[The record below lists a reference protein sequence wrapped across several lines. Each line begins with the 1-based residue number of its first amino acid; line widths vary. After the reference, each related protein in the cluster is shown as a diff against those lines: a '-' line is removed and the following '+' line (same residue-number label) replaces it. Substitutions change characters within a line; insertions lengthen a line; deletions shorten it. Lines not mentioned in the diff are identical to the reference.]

1 VEHEGANRG
10 DAAPPTGVDPPD
22 LSALPT
28 FDARPDR
35 PAVRLTFRQALRL
48 ILGASKLAW
57 RSAPRELAV
66 SFILQAVT
74 GIALVLQLLLARS
87 VLAVVVDS
95 RHHTLGDVT
104 PELVALAGITALAAA
119 AAAIL
124 NERQRILAALVER
137 HVFDRILDVVAEV
150 PLTSFEDPAFHDRLR
165 RATINASER
174 SWQVSL
180 AIVSLFSSVA
190 TLLPL
195 AGVLVRIEPWIAP
208 AVLIAYVPLHVV
220 TTRNGR
226 ASYEFSF
233 QMTTG
238 DRERNYLGGVL
249 LTPQAAKE
257 VRLFAASRWIRER
270 YDQLYDA
277 RIGELRVVS
286 RRRLRRSL
294 LANAWATAISVGGI
308 TVLVAWTLSGRLSTA
323 AAGIAAVAVLQIGS
337 QMRTVGASAGA
348 LHECALFLDDVVTFL
363 DDPVERVD
371 DDTAAPFPDR
381 FDRLAVSGLS
391 FTYPGTDRP
400 VLRDVDLDIRGDEVV
415 ALVGPNG
422 SGKTTLAKLLCGLYQ
437 PTAGRITWDGI
448 DLAECDP
455 VAVRRR
461 VAAAF
466 QDFIRYELSG
476 RHNIG
481 LGRAEHMDD
490 LDAIRRAA
498 VAAGADELLSGLP
511 QGYDTRLSRAFDDGV
526 DLSIGQW
533 QRVAL
538 ARAFFRDAAFL
549 VLDEPTASLDPHA
562 ERELF
567 DTMREVQRGRAVL
580 LISHRFSTVRSAD
593 RIYVL
598 DAGRVIEQGT
608 HAELMAR
615 RGRYAELF
623 TLQAAAYVGEEDVV
637 ADVDAPVAPAERRVT
652 GPQGWVR

>member
-1 VEHEGANRG
+1 VEQQGAE
-10 DAAPPTGVDPPD
+10 PVD

-48 ILGASKLAW
+48 ILGAAKLAW
-57 RSAPRELAV
+57 RSAPGELVLSFVLQALSGLAV
-66 SFILQAVT
+66 VA
-74 GIALVLQLLLARS
+74 QLLLARS
-87 VLAVVVDS
+87 VLATVIDS
-95 RHHTLGDVT
+95 HQHHSLGDVG
-104 PELVALAGITALAAA
+104 PELVVLALITATAAA
-119 AAAIL
+119 TSAVL
-124 NERQRILAALVER
+124 GERQRILAALVER

-165 RATINASER
+165 RATINASDR
-174 SWQVSL
+174 SWQVSI
-180 AIVSLFSSVA
+180 AIVSLFSAFA

-208 AVLIAYVPLHVV
+208 AVLLAYVPLHVV

-226 ASYEFSF
+226 ATYEFSYR
-233 QMTTG
+233 MTTS

-257 VRLFAASRWIRER
+257 VRLFAASDWIRAR
-270 YDQLYDA
+270 YDHLYDR
-277 RIGELRVVS
+277 RIHELRLLTA
-286 RRRLRRSL
+286 RRLRRAL
-294 LANAWATAISVGGI
+294 LANGWATAISVGGI
-308 TVLVAWTLSGRLSTA
+308 TVLVAWTLSGRLTA
-323 AAGIAAVAVLQIGS
+323 ASAGIAAVAVLQIGA
-337 QMRTVGASAGA
+337 QMRTVGSSAGA

-363 DDPVERVD
+363 DDPVERRAGGD
-371 DDTAAPFPDR
+371 APPLPER

-400 VLRDVDLDIRGDEVV
+400 VLRDVDLEIGGREVV
-415 ALVGPNG
+415 ALVGANG
-422 SGKTTLAKLLCGLYQ
+422 SGKTTLAKLLCGLYR
-437 PTAGRITWDGI
+437 PTAGRITWDGL
-448 DLAECDP
+448 DLSECDP
-455 VAVRRR
+455 QAVRRR

-466 QDFIRYELSG
+466 QDFVRYELSA

-498 VAAGADELLSGLP
+498 AGAGADDLLSHLP
-511 QGYDTRLSRAFDDGV
+511 LGYDTRLSRAFDDGV

-538 ARAFFRDAAFL
+538 ARAFFRDAPFL

-567 DTMREVQRGRAVL
+567 EAMREVQRGRAVL

-608 HAELMAR
+608 HAELMAQG
-615 RGRYAELF
+615 GRYAELF
-623 TLQAAAYVGEEDVV
+623 TLQAAAYVDAEDDDEGAV
-637 ADVDAPVAPAERRVT
+637 DVDAPVSPTELGVS
-652 GPQGWVR
+652 GPQGWVG